1 MPYQGGAGGKETAV
15 LPVVDA
21 SQHESTPIMEPIS
34 VLGISGSLRRE
45 SRNTALL
52 RAAQD
57 LAPDGMKIGIAT
69 LNDLPMYNWDDE
81 QEHGHPD
88 SVVAFRSAIADA
100 DALLIAT
107 PEYNYSVT
115 GALKNALDWASRGGP
130 DAPINDKPAAI
141 LGFGGRL
148 GTSRSQEHLRL
159 ILRHN
164 NLQVV
169 TSPEVLITMADQK
182 FDDDLNLV
190 HDRSRDQ
197 IRRLLLALEEIVRR
211 DRVASQ

>member
-1 MPYQGGAGGKETAV
+1 
-15 LPVVDA
+15 
-21 SQHESTPIMEPIS
+21 MEPIS
-34 VLGISGSLRRE
+34 VLAISGSLRRE

-52 RAAQD
+52 RAAQE
-57 LAPDGMKIGIAT
+57 LAPDDMKIGIAT

-88 SVVAFRSAIADA
+88 SVAAFRAAIADA
-100 DALLIAT
+100 DALLIAS

-130 DAPINDKPAAI
+130 DAPINDKPTAI
-141 LGFGGRL
+141 LGAGGRL
-148 GTSRSQEHLRL
+148 GTARSQEHLRL

-169 TSPEVLITMADQK
+169 NNPEVLITFAGEK
-182 FDDDLNLV
+182 FDDDLNLT

-197 IRRLLLALEEIVRR
+197 IRRLLVALEDVVRR
-211 DRVASQ
+211 DRAANSQ